1 MPQKTRQSH
10 FSRYGSHSDP
20 FIVTVGKSKKRR
32 IWKQEIEQWLPG
44 QKEIH
49 AFKRVFRQTQ
59 SVGEAGGVPHGL
71 QDTAVLMK
79 VFSAPE
85 N

>member
-1 MPQKTRQSH
+1 MVAGPERNPRFQAS
-10 FSRYGSHSDP
+10 FP
-20 FIVTVGKSKKRR
+20 V
-32 IWKQEIEQWLPG
+32 LPPG
-44 QKEIH
+44 
-49 AFKRVFRQTQ
+49 QTQ